1 MATTSLRPCAQ
12 RLARNAP
19 RAIAKPWTP
28 AASHQTRRTF
38 LNIPGLSI
46 PDANAPPQHLTA
58 RRTLPYASDRL
69 YDIIADID
77 SYPRFLPYCAS
88 ARVTHW
94 TNPPPSSSSPAE
106 ETNPQAQRRWP
117 AQADLTAGWGG
128 LQETYTS
135 RVFCVP
141 GSIVEAISG
150 EASPEIP
157 AAELARLGLRDP
169 GPGAAAGGGR
179 GGVFKSLVTR
189 WTVRP
194 LPSNAADATSTTGA
208 AAPPSSSKIEWSEV
222 EISLRYR
229 FSNPLYAAVSSAV
242 ADKLAPIMVD
252 AFVKEAERVLG
263 NPRR

>member
-12 RLARNAP
+12 RLSRNAP
-19 RAIAKPWTP
+19 RAIAKHYTP
-28 AASHQTRRTF
+28 STSHQTRRSF

-69 YDIIADID
+69 YEIIADID

-94 TNPPPSSSSPAE
+94 TNPLPASSPSPTHGE
-106 ETNPQAQRRWP
+106 SPRRWP

-150 EASPEIP
+150 EAGPEIP
-157 AAELARLGLRDP
+157 ATELARLGLRDP
-169 GPGAAAGGGR
+169 GPRAGIGGGR

-194 LPSNAADATSTTGA
+194 LPSNAADVNTTTTGA
-208 AAPPSSSKIEWSEV
+208 ALPSKIEWSEV

>member
-19 RAIAKPWTP
+19 RAIAAPWTP
-28 AASHQTRRTF
+28 ATSYQTRRGF
-38 LNIPGLSI
+38 LNIPGLSM

-69 YDIIADID
+69 YEIIADID
-77 SYPRFLPYCAS
+77 SYPRFLPYCAA

-94 TNPPPSSSSPAE
+94 TNPPPASSPSPGIGE
-106 ETNPQAQRRWP
+106 STRRWP
-117 AQADLTAGWGG
+117 TQADLTAGWGG

-150 EASPEIP
+150 EAGPEIP

-169 GPGAAAGGGR
+169 GPRAGIGGR

-194 LPSNAADATSTTGA
+194 LPSNAADATTTGA
-208 AAPPSSSKIEWSEV
+208 PSSQIKWSEV

-252 AFVKEAERVLG
+252 AFVKEAERLLG

>member
-19 RAIAKPWTP
+19 RAVARPWAP
-28 AASHQTRRTF
+28 SLAHQTRRGF
-38 LNIPGLSI
+38 LNIPGLSM
-46 PDANAPPQHLTA
+46 PDANSPPQHLTA

-69 YDIIADID
+69 YEIIADID

-88 ARVTHW
+88 ARVTRW
-94 TNPPPSSSSPAE
+94 TDPAPLPSSSSPSSPE
-106 ETNPQAQRRWP
+106 EKNTAQAQRRWP

-141 GSIVEAISG
+141 GRIVEAISG
-150 EASPEIP
+150 EAGPEIP
-157 AAELARLGLRDP
+157 AA
-169 GPGAAAGGGR
+169 GGR

-194 LPSNAADATSTTGA
+194 LPNTDTTGA
-208 AAPPSSSKIEWSEV
+208 SKVDWSV
-222 EISLRYR
+222 VDLSLRYR

-242 ADKLAPIMVD
+242 ADKLAPVMVE
-252 AFVKEAERVLG
+252 AFVKEAHRVLG
-263 NPRR
+263 NPRKS

>member
-1 MATTSLRPCAQ
+1 M
-12 RLARNAP
+12 
-19 RAIAKPWTP
+19 
-28 AASHQTRRTF
+28 
-38 LNIPGLSI
+38 
-46 PDANAPPQHLTA
+46 PDPNAPPQHLTA
-58 RRTLPYASDRL
+58 RRTLPYASERL
-69 YDIIADID
+69 YEIIADID

-94 TNPPPSSSSPAE
+94 TNPPSACASSSPAD
-106 ETNPQAQRRWP
+106 TNPQTQRCWP

-150 EASPEIP
+150 EAGPEIP

-169 GPGAAAGGGR
+169 GPRAGLGGR

-194 LPSNAADATSTTGA
+194 LPSNAADAATTGA
-208 AAPPSSSKIEWSEV
+208 TSKIEWSEV

>member
-12 RLARNAP
+12 GLARNAP
-19 RAIAKPWTP
+19 RAVARPWAPAIAY
-28 AASHQTRRTF
+28 QTRRGF
-38 LNIPGLSI
+38 LNIPGLSM
-46 PDANAPPQHLTA
+46 PDANSPPQHLTA

-69 YDIIADID
+69 YEIIADID

-88 ARVTHW
+88 ARVTRW
-94 TNPPPSSSSPAE
+94 TDPAPLPSSSSPEQESTAQ
-106 ETNPQAQRRWP
+106 TQRRWP

-141 GSIVEAISG
+141 GRIVEAISG
-150 EASPEIP
+150 EAGPEIP
-157 AAELARLGLRDP
+157 AAELERLGLRDP
-169 GPGAAAGGGR
+169 GPNAGIGGGR

-194 LPSNAADATSTTGA
+194 LPNTDTTGT
-208 AAPPSSSKIEWSEV
+208 SKVDWSEV
-222 EISLRYR
+222 DLSLRYR

-242 ADKLAPIMVD
+242 ADKLAPIMVE
-252 AFVKEAERVLG
+252 AFVKEAHRVLG
-263 NPRR
+263 NPRKS